1 MYNEHMTE
9 AFKVL
14 IADASKLARSMTERL
29 VKKIQPYTEV
39 IAVNSVEQALNK
51 MQSNR
56 VDLIISALRL
66 VDDDGTKICEYARE
80 NHHYLPVIIISGS
93 VDNRLKKRMISSD
106 VTDYIDKA
114 AGQKGLE
121 IFLQGLL
128 RPDDEIDGRI
138 LYIEDSMVVAHATK
152 KLLQNHNL
160 EITHKLSVTDAK
172 DVMPDRNTAY
182 NNFELVLTDYYL
194 KNNETA
200 LGMLDYARNELGLNK
215 IEMPF
220 VIMTG
225 DENTE
230 NQKQILNEGA
240 NDLIGKP
247 VNQEALVKK
256 IKFQIR
262 FTQFHRQKM
271 SAQQ

>member
-1 MYNEHMTE
+1 MVGMT
-9 AFKVL
+9 AASKVL

-39 IAVNSVEQALNK
+39 IAVDSVEKAIEKLQN
-51 MQSNR
+51 NR
-56 VDLIISALRL
+56 IDLIISALRL
-66 VDDDGTKICEYARE
+66 SDQDGTQICEYARE

-93 VDNRLKKRMISSD
+93 VDDRLKDRMLSSD
-106 VTDYIDKA
+106 VTDYIDKS

-128 RPDDEIDGRI
+128 RPDDDINGRI

-172 DVMPDRNTAY
+172 EVIPSRESAY
-182 NNFELVLTDYYL
+182 DNYDLVLTDYYL

-200 LGMLDYARNELGLNK
+200 RGILSYAREDLDLNK
-215 IEMPF
+215 VEMPF

-225 DENTE
+225 DENKE

-262 FTQFHRQKM
+262 FTQFHRQKN
-271 SAQQ
+271 SS

>member
-1 MYNEHMTE
+1 MVYNVRMSESQ
-9 AFKVL
+9 KVL
-14 IADASKLARSMTERL
+14 IADSSKLARKLTEKL
-29 VKKIQPYTEV
+29 VKKIRPYTDV
-39 IAVNSVEQALNK
+39 IAVDTVEQAIEKL
-51 MQSNR
+51 QGTR

-66 VDDDGTKICEYARE
+66 SDDDGTKICQYVRE
-80 NHHYLPVIIISGS
+80 NLHYLPVIIVSGD
-93 VDNRLKKRMISSD
+93 VDSRVQERVMSSD

-121 IFLQGLL
+121 IFLRGLL
-128 RPDDEIDGRI
+128 RPDDQINGKI
-138 LYIEDSMVVAHATK
+138 LYIEDSAVVAHATK

-160 EITHKLSVTDAK
+160 DITHTLSVTDAK
-172 DVMPDRNTAY
+172 EIIPDRQSAY
-182 NNFELVLTDYYL
+182 EQFELVLTDYYL

-200 LGMLDYARNELGLNK
+200 LEILEYVRSDLGLDK

-230 NQKQILNEGA
+230 NQKQILHLGA

-262 FTQFHRQKM
+262 FTQFHREKSQ
-271 SAQQ
+271 S

>member
-1 MYNEHMTE
+1 MTD
-9 AFKVL
+9 AAKVL

-29 VKKIQPYTEV
+29 VKKIQPLTEV
-39 IAVNSVEQALNK
+39 MATDSVKDAIDI
-51 MQSNR
+51 MQNNR

-66 VDDDGTKICEYARE
+66 SDDDGTKICEYARE

-93 VDNRLKKRMISSD
+93 VDDRLKDRILSSD

-128 RPDDEIDGRI
+128 RPDDEINGKI

-152 KLLQNHNL
+152 KLLQNHHL
-160 EITHKLSVTDAK
+160 DITHKLSVTDAK
-172 DVMPDRNTAY
+172 EVMPDRETAY
-182 NNFELVLTDYYL
+182 QNFDLVLTDYYL

-200 LGMLDYARNELGLNK
+200 LGMLNYAREELELNK

-262 FTQFHRQKM
+262 FTQFHRKKQ
-271 SAQQ
+271 AD